1 MSSIWISE
9 AALNDLTEEAD
20 RTYPL
25 ETGGVLAGYF
35 AENGEPVVLAAIG
48 PGPMANHRRYRFTP
62 DHAWQCR
69 QLDLLFEQSSG
80 TYVYLGDWHTHP
92 DGSPQMSWL
101 DRRTLRAIARHPHAR
116 TPHPLMLIGG
126 RSTNCWDWTCHQYR
140 GERLL
145 GFITDRAERHIRTF
159 QEQTMTAKSAL
170 TQYADR
176 K

>member
-1 MSSIWISE
+1 MTSMWISG
-9 AALNDLTEEAD
+9 AALDDLTDEAD

-48 PGPMANHRRYRFTP
+48 PGPTADHRRYRFTP

-69 QLDLLFEQSSG
+69 QLDILFEQSSR

-101 DRRTLRAIARHPHAR
+101 DRRTLRAIARHPQAR

-126 RSTNCWDWTCHQYR
+126 GSVTCWDWTCHQYR

-145 GFITDRAERHIRTF
+145 GLITDSAERYVRSFH
-159 QEQTMTAKSAL
+159 EQTTAAKNAL
-170 TQYADR
+170 AQQTER
-176 K
+176 E